1 MKYRNIANYL
11 IINTLFYK
19 EKMATTVGISEQLHG
34 RLKAEIK
41 TLSKQRY
48 EESIALSKADNKIV
62 RVKEKDFEIGVGEY
76 VETVISFFVKNHLNP
91 FEVEKN
97 LDLTKEVQLL
107 RRHIFGFMKT
117 QELSYI
123 IPMKDT
129 VDKLHNNVIYMAEMS
144 EKMEKEMIKFKI
156 LQNLQLNASIQLSD
170 QEPQYIERLTAE
182 IQKRF
187 EEQVNESFIK
197 LKDNGN

>member
-117 QELSYI
+117 QEMSYI

-187 EEQVNESFIK
+187 EEQLNESFIK

>member
-97 LDLTKEVQLL
+97 LDLNKEVQLL

-117 QELSYI
+117 QEMSYI

>member
-1 MKYRNIANYL
+1 
-11 IINTLFYK
+11 
-19 EKMATTVGISEQLHG
+19 MATTVGISEQLHG

-48 EESIALSKADNKIV
+48 EESIALSKAENKPV
-62 RVKEKDFEIGVGEY
+62 RLKEKDFEIGVGEY

-117 QELSYI
+117 QEMSYI
-123 IPMKDT
+123 IPMKDAM
-129 VDKLHNNVIYMAEMS
+129 DKLHNNVIYVAEMN

-170 QEPQYIERLTAE
+170 QEPQYIEKLIAE

-187 EEQVNESFIK
+187 EEQVNESFVK

>member
-97 LDLTKEVQLL
+97 LDLNKEVQLL

>member
-1 MKYRNIANYL
+1 MKYRNITNYL

-117 QELSYI
+117 QEMSYI

>member
-129 VDKLHNNVIYMAEMS
+129 VDKIHNNVIYMAEMS

>member
-1 MKYRNIANYL
+1 MKYRNITNYL

-117 QELSYI
+117 QEMSYI

-156 LQNLQLNASIQLSD
+156 LQNLQLNATIQLSD